1 MLILSRKALQ
11 QIKIGKDIRLTVV
24 KVDRN
29 QVRIG
34 IEAPA
39 GISILRHELVG
50 KPRAIEPAG
59 PAGEPAAN
67 GNPARR
73 GIEPR

>member
-1 MLILSRKALQ
+1 MLILSRKSLQ
-11 QIKIGKDIRLTVV
+11 QIKIGEEIRLTVV

-39 GISILRHELVG
+39 GIPVLRQELVG
-50 KPRAIEPAG
+50 KPRAIGPAG
-59 PAGEPAAN
+59 PAGEPVAN
-67 GNPARR
+67 RNPARR
-73 GIEPR
+73 ESEPR

>member
-11 QIKIGKDIRLTVV
+11 QVQIGEDIRLTVV

-34 IEAPA
+34 IDAPA
-39 GISILRHELVG
+39 GISILRRELVG
-50 KPRAIEPAG
+50 RARAIESIEA
-59 PAGEPAAN
+59 AGEPAVNLAA
-67 GNPARR
+67 ARR
-73 GIEPR
+73 GVEPR